1 VDAPPSSFI
10 IGSTGETPTQPSVL
24 EQAMKDKQQTTPTLP
39 DSKKSASS
47 SSSSQPTAAQI
58 STRARLARELIEELA
73 REIQITATKEFPDTT
88 ASGKVQKEME
98 ENSKKLDELLVLN
111 DELTGLIV
119 RVPVLTPSSASAP
132 GAGAG
137 GEVGLGPN
145 LRKKGGDREGS
156 PTGSAESDA
165 SNSTSGS
172 EGSWE
177 SADSHGGSG
186 AGAGAGDVVTGGVAA
201 SASAT
206 STSQT
211 TKAPKGKPNLKLEGL
226 GPIPGSGTLSKKKS
240 SPQANG
246 SVQSDSEDELTPTT
260 LSHHQRTP
268 PTRAEKGKDRAPPS
282 PIQHEPVLSP
292 TSVLARQHLE
302 PPEDDSD
309 EEGDEGYFPAL
320 EDVDGEGAMVGD
332 IGMELSPTGE
342 RSRSWVEEE
351 GEVFRKGNVLLGP
364 EEMEGEYDGEE
375 LRQEVRLSS
384 RSFLIY

>member
-1 VDAPPSSFI
+1 MSPKVDAPPSSFI
-10 IGSTGETPTQPSVL
+10 IGLTGETPTQPSVL
-24 EQAMKDKQQTTPTLP
+24 EQAMKDKQQTTPTQP
-39 DSKKSASS
+39 DSKK

-73 REIQITATKEFPDTT
+73 REIQVTATKEFPDGT
-88 ASGKVQKEME
+88 ASEKVQKEME
-98 ENSKKLDELLVLN
+98 ENSRKLDELLVLN

-132 GAGAG
+132 GAEA
-137 GEVGLGPN
+137 GLGPS
-145 LRKKGGDREGS
+145 LSKKGGEREGS
-156 PTGSAESDA
+156 PTGSTESDA
-165 SNSTSGS
+165 SNSTNGS

-186 AGAGAGDVVTGGVAA
+186 AAATAGDDAGGIAT
-201 SASAT
+201 SGSAT
-206 STSQT
+206 STPQT
-211 TKAPKGKPNLKLEGL
+211 TKAAKGKPNLKLEGL
-226 GPIPGSGTLSKKKS
+226 GPVPGSGSTASKKRS

-246 SVQSDSEDELTPTT
+246 SAQSDSEDELTPTT
-260 LSHHQRTP
+260 LSHDQRTP
-268 PTRAEKGKDRAPPS
+268 PTRAEKGKARAPPS

-309 EEGDEGYFPAL
+309 DDGDEGYFPAL
-320 EDVDGEGAMVGD
+320 EDVDGEGGMGPDGVG
-332 IGMELSPTGE
+332 IEASPTVE

-375 LRQEVRLSS
+375 LRQEVRLFSL
-384 RSFLIY
+384 SFLFQ